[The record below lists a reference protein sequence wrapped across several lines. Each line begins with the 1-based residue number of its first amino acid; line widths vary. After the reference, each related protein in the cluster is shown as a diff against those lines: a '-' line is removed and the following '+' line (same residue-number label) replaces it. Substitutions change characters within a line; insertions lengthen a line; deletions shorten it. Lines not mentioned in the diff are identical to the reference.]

1 MKRKHIVWA
10 IGVVFLA
17 VLVWRIAGLIIGD
30 EGGSQQGFGRPP
42 VAVEVDTV
50 RYEPIQ
56 ETRQLTGSIHPLY
69 KYIVAPKVSGRVI
82 RINKRIGDWVN
93 RGELIAK
100 IDDGEHQQMVL
111 ESDANLRIAYAN
123 LAETQSELELA
134 EQELERVQS
143 LEEKR
148 IASVA
153 ELETAR
159 TRFDA
164 LKSRMELAKAQ
175 VEQRQAAL
183 NSARIRLGYT
193 TLAASEPGFIGERF
207 VDEGSMLAPNSP
219 VVSVIGIDTVIVRT
233 TVIERVYGL
242 VRIGQPAE
250 IEVDAFPGRAFRGQV
265 SRIAPMLQEASR
277 VAKMEVEV
285 VNDSLLLKPGMFCKV
300 TVVLAE
306 KASAQVVPTQAVVTL
321 DGTDGVFVIRNGE
334 TVVHFVPVRLGIS
347 TPVKTEILTPA
358 IDGLVVSLGQHLLE
372 DGSTVIL
379 PEEPGLPE
387 SPDRSGVNEPD
398 QPAG

>member
-1 MKRKHIVWA
+1 MKRKHIVWVVGA
-10 IGVVFLA
+10 VFLA
-17 VLVWRIAGLIIGD
+17 VLIWRITGLITGD
-30 EGGSQQGFGRPP
+30 DGNSQRGFGRPP

-50 RYEPIQ
+50 RYEPIE

-69 KYIVAPKVSGRVI
+69 QYIVAPKVSGRI
-82 RINKRIGDWVN
+82 LRINKRIGDWVN

-100 IDDGEHQQMVL
+100 IDGGEYQQMVL

-134 EQELERVQS
+134 EQELERVRS
-143 LEEKR
+143 LAEKR

-153 ELETAR
+153 QLETAT

-183 NSARIRLGYT
+183 NSAKIRLGYT
-193 TLAASEPGFIGERF
+193 TLAASEPGFIGERYI
-207 VDEGSMLAPNSP
+207 DEGGMLAANSP

-242 VRIGQPAE
+242 VRIAQPAE
-250 IEVDAFPGRAFRGQV
+250 IEVDAFPGRAFHGQV

-300 TVVLAE
+300 TLVLAE
-306 KASAQVVPTQAVVTL
+306 KASAQVVPTQAVITRN
-321 DGTDGVFVIRNGE
+321 GTDGVFMIRDGE
-334 TVVHFVPVRLGIS
+334 TAAHFVPVQLGIS

-358 IDGLVVSLGQHLLE
+358 LDGLVVSLGQHLLE

-379 PEEPGLPE
+379 PEEPDLPE
-387 SPDRSGVNEPD
+387 SPDRSSVNEPD
-398 QPAG
+398 RPAG